1 MLAYTYPTGIILLL
15 SLQSP
20 QLPSI
25 EDGFVVPIL
34 TLRVQ
39 NPIPLGIALKGYFQ
53 YLKS

>member
-1 MLAYTYPTGIILLL
+1 MLAYTYPTGIVLWL

-25 EDGFVVPIL
+25 EDGGVVPIL
-34 TLRVQ
+34 TLYVQ
-39 NPIPLGIALKGYFQ
+39 NPLLLGIALKVCLQ